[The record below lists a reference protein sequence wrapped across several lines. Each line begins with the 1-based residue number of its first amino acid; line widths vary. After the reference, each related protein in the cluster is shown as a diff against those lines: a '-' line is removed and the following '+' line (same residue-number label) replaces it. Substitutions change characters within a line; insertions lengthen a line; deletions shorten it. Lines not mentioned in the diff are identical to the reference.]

1 MTTFLDKGFEVE
13 DMYLSIIVDQIRTIY
28 RQIHSVESPDAAVNS
43 IADTVTDRAPTER
56 EIGGET
62 VRTVQFNEAELE
74 AMKRTPVSAISFG
87 ESVDSFFDLVA
98 DGKSILKVSD
108 RIPSRDEFRAQNVR
122 DAILSAQTKSPSKTL
137 YEVIQENVNDVA
149 KNPLFVYAS
158 TPSISGYLTECGF
171 DPKSNVFQLL
181 SSQIK
186 QGMGTFGKAVY
197 DDLSTLNELSP
208 PDSDLTDEALAFLQ
222 EKLRAAFNQHP
233 ISPELSNFLSAYHH
247 FQQQLD
253 IIEAKRDT
261 YPETSDAYKAA
272 DQLLKSLVENR
283 DNLTSGDISINQFKA
298 NCQQACQ
305 TAESSEL
312 KNHRGW
318 KQTFANIGSAIL
330 SVATLGIANV
340 ISKLA
345 TGSWDFAKVNTD
357 AVNKIHD
364 MKEKLQ
370 AIKSQ
375 GIESDEPE
383 VTATDE
389 LEEDGPAS
397 SINPSSI

>member
-1 MTTFLDKGFEVE
+1 
-13 DMYLSIIVDQIRTIY
+13 
-28 RQIHSVESPDAAVNS
+28 
-43 IADTVTDRAPTER
+43 
-56 EIGGET
+56 
-62 VRTVQFNEAELE
+62 VQFNEAELE